1 MIIAIAGK
9 IGAGKDTAGKTMQ
22 RLLMENTD
30 QMWEIR
36 KFAAKLKMIA
46 SIITGVPI
54 HYFEDQDFKNQEME
68 VEWDWNHELVKHDDQ
83 MIIARGRVQLEDRRK
98 KYTYRE
104 FLQRLG
110 TEAMRDGIHQD
121 VWVNALFANYAEDQN
136 WIITD
141 LRFVNEY
148 DAIKAAGGKVIL
160 INRDSDN
167 ESTHASESNFDKFEY
182 DYIIDNN
189 QDIGHL
195 ENLVKNILI
204 QEKLIN

>member
-1 MIIAIAGK
+1 MIIGIAGK
-9 IGAGKDTAGKTMQ
+9 IGAGKDTAGKAMQ
-22 RLLMENTD
+22 RMLMED
-30 QMWEIR
+30 SEKLWEIR

-83 MIIARGRVQLEDRRK
+83 MILSRGRVQLEDRRK

-136 WIITD
+136 WIVTD
-141 LRFVNEY
+141 VRFMNEY
-148 DAIKAAGGKVIL
+148 EAIKAAGGIIIYVDRGIET
-160 INRDSDN
+160 
-167 ESTHASESNFDKFEY
+167 ESSHPSESNFDKFQY
-182 DYIIDNN
+182 NYVIDNSR
-189 QDIGHL
+189 DIGYL
-195 ENLVKNILI
+195 ETQVKDILI
-204 QEKLIN
+204 LEKLIN